1 MKTSASLPM
10 PGRPSGDPHLPGT
23 PEDGFEELA
32 RAIWPPST
40 GDNPDTAEAPG
51 RHALAQLLRRAAS
64 GIGSLP
70 LAESGLGPDDLSRPG
85 GAAGYLVLEGASL
98 VLPRYASQL
107 RQIRAF
113 LEHRCPLDAPRL
125 ADHDVAGPLAAIL
138 PPARITGESR
148 GSTPPAQ
155 FDNAQQR
162 LAVAALVDAPLGV
175 LTGGPGTGKTTTA
188 AALLAVRHRIDPGL
202 RPSQVLVAAPT
213 GRAASRIGEAISQAA
228 DRLPGLNPDDREFL
242 RRIPTTTL
250 HRALEWG
257 PEPPERGGPYR
268 RNALRPLEVRMLLVD
283 EASMVDL
290 ALMHALVRAMPADA
304 SLLLLG
310 DGDQLES
317 VEVGGV
323 LAECVRRANRVLPPA
338 WRDRLAARLGIP
350 GDQVQTDHAEG
361 LPPRAV
367 QAGPPPSPLPG
378 VVVGLHHS
386 WRALNAPWIL
396 ELAAQVRP
404 GGRGTT
410 ASVTDCLARHAS
422 GPDPVMTWRQD
433 GLAAPDSSLCQRH
446 WRGWLDEASGWPRM
460 DADPDS
466 LEAGSATSLL
476 SARLDA
482 LRRLGG
488 FQLLC
493 TTNRQVER
501 ANLTGLAVLWA
512 GRARPAGE
520 LPHGCPVLVL
530 ANDRDLGLSNGDL
543 GIALGEGCGMPAG
556 LVLFAGPDG
565 SPRVIPRVRLPSH
578 QPAFGMTIH
587 KSQGSEWDTVA
598 IELPDRSESP
608 LLTRNL
614 LYTAITR
621 ARRSLHLFGPIPSS
635 LLPSP

>member
-10 PGRPSGDPHLPGT
+10 PGRPSGDPQLPGT
-23 PEDGFEELA
+23 AEDGFEELA
-32 RAIWPPST
+32 QAIWPPPT
-40 GDNPDTAEAPG
+40 GRSPDPAEATG
-51 RHALAQLLRRAAS
+51 RQALAELLRRAAS
-64 GIGSLP
+64 GVGSLP
-70 LAESGLGPDDLSRPG
+70 LADSGLGPDDLSRLE
-85 GAAGYLVLEGASL
+85 GAAGCLVLEGASL
-98 VLPRYASQL
+98 VLPRYAMQV
-107 RQIRAF
+107 REIRAF
-113 LEHRCPLDAPRL
+113 LEHRCQAAGARF
-125 ADHDVAGPLAAIL
+125 ADDDVARSLAAIL
-138 PPARITGESR
+138 PPERIAGEAR
-148 GSTPPAQ
+148 GSTPPAY

-162 LAVAALVDAPLGV
+162 LAVAGLVDAALGV

-202 RPSQVLVAAPT
+202 LPSQVLVTAPT

-228 DRLPGLNPDDREFL
+228 DRLPGLTPDDREFL
-242 RRIPTTTL
+242 RRIRTTTL

-310 DGDQLES
+310 DADQLES

-323 LAECVRRANRVLPPA
+323 LSECVRRTDREFLPS
-338 WRDRLAARLGIP
+338 WRDRLATRLGIP
-350 GDQVQTDHAEG
+350 GDRVQADHTEG
-361 LPPRAV
+361 LPPLAP
-367 QAGPPPSPLPG
+367 QAGIPMSPLPG

-396 ELAAQVRP
+396 ELASEVRP
-404 GGRGTT
+404 GGRGTVD
-410 ASVTDCLARHAS
+410 SLAGCIERHAD
-422 GPDPVMTWRQD
+422 GPDPVMTWRPEGPD
-433 GLAAPDSSLCQRH
+433 APASNPCLGRWQA
-446 WRGWLDEASGWPRM
+446 WRDEAARW
-460 DADPDS
+460 
-466 LEAGSATSLL
+466 
-476 SARLDA
+476 ARLDA
-482 LRRLGG
+482 DPEGLEADSATTILRGRRDALRLLGG

-493 TTNRQVER
+493 STNRQVER
-501 ANLTGLAVLWA
+501 ANLAGLSVLWA
-512 GRARPAGE
+512 GRGRTAGE

-543 GIALGEGCGMPAG
+543 GIALGEGCGMPAS

-565 SPRVIPRVRLPSH
+565 TPRVIPRVRLPSH

-598 IELPDRSESP
+598 IELPGRSESP

-621 ARRSLHLFGPIPSS
+621 ARRSLHLSGPIPSG
-635 LLPSP
+635 LLPSG

>member
-10 PGRPSGDPHLPGT
+10 PGRPSGDPQLPGT
-23 PEDGFEELA
+23 AEDGFEELA
-32 RAIWPPST
+32 RAIWPPPT
-40 GDNPDTAEAPG
+40 GTGPDPAEATG
-51 RHALAQLLRRAAS
+51 RQALAELLRRAAS
-64 GIGSLP
+64 GVGSLP
-70 LAESGLGPDDLSRPG
+70 LADSGLGPDDLSRLE
-85 GAAGYLVLEGASL
+85 GAAGCLVLEGASL
-98 VLPRYASQL
+98 VLPRYAMQV
-107 RQIRAF
+107 REIRAF
-113 LEHRCPLDAPRL
+113 LEHRCQAAGARF
-125 ADHDVAGPLAAIL
+125 ADDDVARPLAAIL
-138 PPARITGESR
+138 PPARIAGESL
-148 GSTPPAQ
+148 GSTPPAH

-188 AALLAVRHRIDPGL
+188 AALLAIRHRIDPGL

-213 GRAASRIGEAISQAA
+213 GRAASRMGEAISQAA
-228 DRLPGLNPDDREFL
+228 DRLPGLNPDDRDFL

-268 RNALRPLEVRMLLVD
+268 RNALRPLEVRMLVVD

-310 DGDQLES
+310 DADQLES

-323 LAECVRRANRVLPPA
+323 LSECVRRADRQPGA
-338 WRDRLAARLGIP
+338 DWRNRLAARLGIP
-350 GDQVQTDHAEG
+350 GDQVQADHTEG
-361 LPPRAV
+361 LPTPV
-367 QAGPPPSPLPG
+367 PQAGVPASPLPG
-378 VVVGLHHS
+378 VVVGLRHS

-396 ELAAQVRP
+396 ELASLVRP
-404 GGRGTT
+404 GGLGTS
-410 ASVTDCLARHAS
+410 ASVAGCIAHHAG
-422 GPDPVMTWRQD
+422 GPDPVMTWRPEEPE
-433 GLAAPDSSLCQRH
+433 APASKLCLGR
-446 WRGWLDEASGWPRM
+446 WRAWRDEAARWPRL
-460 DADPDS
+460 DADPEG
-466 LEAGSATSLL
+466 LEPDTATAIL
-476 SARLDA
+476 RGRRDA
-482 LRRLGG
+482 LRQLGT

-493 TTNRQVER
+493 STNHQVDR
-501 ANLTGLAVLWA
+501 ANLAGLAVLWA
-512 GRARPAGE
+512 GRSRPVGE

-543 GIALGEGCGMPAG
+543 GIALGDGCGMPAG

-598 IELPDRSESP
+598 IGLPERSESP

-621 ARRSLHLFGPIPSS
+621 ARRSLHLFGPMPSG
-635 LLPSP
+635 LLASG